1 MRGYLEFKLNR
12 TLWPATRVMACLS
25 DANGEKRWELS
36 SIEVYY
42 KYVLDNTALIA
53 EREHLLMKA
62 IFLWNEASGDT
73 TPMIRD
79 LAREMLEDAL

>member
-12 TLWPATRVMACLS
+12 ALWPATRVMACLS

-36 SIEVYY
+36 SIEIWA
-42 KYVLDNTALIA
+42 YVHENAREYA
-53 EREHLLMKA
+53 ERERMLMTA
-62 IFLWNEASGDT
+62 IFSWNEASGET

-79 LAREMLEDAL
+79 LAREMLEDSI